1 MAQKVKNPPAMQVTK
16 EMRVQSLGQEDPSE
30 EKMATYSSILAWE
43 IPRTEEPGGLQFK
56 RSKELDTT
64 EHTCTHASDFSKG
77 VNNDSLSY
85 YSEPLS
91 HTCSKEFIV
100 FSNIA

>member
-16 EMRVQSLGQEDPSE
+16 EMRVRSLGQEDPSE
-30 EKMATYSSILAWE
+30 EKMATYSSILAWD

-77 VNNDSLSY
+77 VNNDSFSY